1 MSTEV
6 SFHWG
11 NGIPATMKRGSFY
24 ISRDNN
30 KMYLPTDDH
39 IIEFSGA
46 ELAVHA
52 QNIDGEQS
60 DWNAI
65 SSICSLGLA
74 SKYFQ
79 LGDKFFILGEQWDT
93 FEGIIIGIDHEG
105 VPGITVMMNNI
116 PSAWGYPFYET
127 SLVWSEST
135 TRHWLQTEYEENAI
149 TSELR
154 KVIKPTNIKT
164 YNVKTKQFETISDR
178 VFALSQT
185 ELFGEGNQC
194 QVEGTQYEYFKQQG
208 ITSFEES
215 KLLLEKRLFSV
226 DSSYM
231 NTLEEYHP
239 ELTNFQI
246 YLRGA
251 LDVNLDEMAGSEMI
265 DPKSSVSTP
274 YELGAVPSLPLV
286 AFRI

>member
-11 NGIPATMKRGSFY
+11 NGIPADMKRGSFY
-24 ISRDNN
+24 ISRDEN
-30 KMYLPTDDH
+30 KIYLPTDDH

-52 QNIDGEQS
+52 LDTEGEQS

-79 LGDKFFILGEQWDT
+79 LGDSFHIFGEQWDA
-93 FEGIIIGIDHEG
+93 FAGIIIGIDHEG
-105 VPGITVMMNNI
+105 VPGITVMMSQI
-116 PSAWGYPFYET
+116 PSSWGRPIYET
-127 SLVWSEST
+127 SPVWSEST
-135 TRHWLQTEYEENAI
+135 TRQWLQTEYEENAI

-164 YNVKTKQFETISDR
+164 YNRKTQQFETTSDK

-194 QVEGTQYEYFKQQG
+194 KVEGTQYEYFKQQG
-208 ITSFEES
+208 ITSFEDS
-215 KLLLEKRLFSV
+215 KLLLEKNLFSV
-226 DSSYM
+226 DSSYIEWI
-231 NTLEEYHP
+231 EERYP
-239 ELTNFQI
+239 ELANFQL
-246 YLRGA
+246 YLRGVLDTDEDTVHEMLDPVTMSASPYDVGA
-251 LDVNLDEMAGSEMI
+251 L
-265 DPKSSVSTP
+265 
-274 YELGAVPSLPLV
+274 PSIPLV

>member
-24 ISRDNN
+24 ISRDEN

-52 QNIDGEQS
+52 HNIDGEQS

-79 LGDKFFILGEQWDT
+79 LGDKFFIFGEQWDT

-164 YNVKTKQFETISDR
+164 YNVKTKQFETTSDR

-185 ELFGEGNQC
+185 ELFGEGNQS

-208 ITSFEES
+208 ITSYEDANLLFER
-215 KLLLEKRLFSV
+215 RLFSV
-226 DSSYM
+226 DSTYIE
-231 NTLEEYHP
+231 NVEEYHP

-251 LDVNLDEMAGSEMI
+251 LDTDEVTVTEMI
-265 DPKSSVSTP
+265 KPNGVGSIANP
-274 YELGAVPSLPLV
+274 YDLGSISSLPLV

>member
-11 NGIPATMKRGSFY
+11 NGIPADMKQGNFY
-24 ISRDNN
+24 INKADN

-39 IIEFSGA
+39 VIEFSGA
-46 ELAVHA
+46 ELDVHGL
-52 QNIDGEQS
+52 NGHDNQS

-79 LGDKFFILGEQWDT
+79 LGDRLHILGNWDGV
-93 FEGIIIGIDHEG
+93 EGIIIGIDHEG
-105 VPGITVMMNNI
+105 VPGITVMMNRI
-116 PSAWGYPFYET
+116 PMAWGNPFYET
-127 SLVWSEST
+127 SPVWSEST
-135 TRHWLQTEYEENAI
+135 TRQWLQTEYEENAI
-149 TSELR
+149 SSELR

-164 YNVKTKQFETISDR
+164 YNRKTQQFETTSDK

-194 QVEGTQYEYFKQQG
+194 KVEGTQYEYFKQQG
-208 ITSFEES
+208 ITSFEDS
-215 KLLLEKRLFSV
+215 GLLLEKKLFSV
-226 DSSYM
+226 DSSY
-231 NTLEEYHP
+231 TGWIEETHP

-251 LDVNLDEMAGSEMI
+251 LDTDEVTVHEMLDPVTMDANPHDVG
-265 DPKSSVSTP
+265 T
-274 YELGAVPSLPLV
+274 LPSIPLV

>member
-11 NGIPATMKRGSFY
+11 NGIPADMKRGSFY
-24 ISRDNN
+24 INKANN

-39 IIEFSGA
+39 VIEFSGT
-46 ELAVHA
+46 ELAVHTL
-52 QNIDGEQS
+52 NSDGEQS
-60 DWNAI
+60 SWETI

-79 LGDKFFILGEQWDT
+79 LGDRLHIVGEQWDA
-93 FEGIIIGIDHEG
+93 FAGIIIGIDHEG
-105 VPGITVMMNNI
+105 VPGITVLMGCI
-116 PSAWGYPFYET
+116 PMAWGNPFYET
-127 SLVWSEST
+127 SPVWSEST

-149 TSELR
+149 SSELR
-154 KVIKPTNIKT
+154 KVLKPTNIKT
-164 YNVKTKQFETISDR
+164 YNIKTKQFETTSDK

-194 QVEGTQYEYFKQQG
+194 KVEGTQYEYFKQQG
-208 ITSFEES
+208 ITSFEDS
-215 KLLLEKRLFSV
+215 KLLLEKNLFSV
-226 DSSYM
+226 DSSYIEWI
-231 NTLEEYHP
+231 EERYP
-239 ELTNFQI
+239 ELANFQI

-251 LDVNLDEMAGSEMI
+251 LDTDEVTVHEMLDPVTMLAN
-265 DPKSSVSTP
+265 P
-274 YELGAVPSLPLV
+274 YDVGGVPSIPVV